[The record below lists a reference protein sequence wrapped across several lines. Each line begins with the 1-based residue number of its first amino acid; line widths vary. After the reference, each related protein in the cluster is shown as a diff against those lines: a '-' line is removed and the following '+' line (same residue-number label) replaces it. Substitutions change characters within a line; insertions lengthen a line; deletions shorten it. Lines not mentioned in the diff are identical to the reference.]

1 MAFWR
6 KIFNPHAAIITIIV
20 FLFIWIFQV
29 FFFSRHFLD
38 PFNNGLRDY
47 EITDIVYSR
56 FRNEGAEL
64 PAQDIVLLNSGLPD
78 RATLATLL
86 RRLAELEP
94 SVVSLDIELDGRKD
108 PHTDSLLKVAID
120 ALPKVVLGCRL
131 TGYDEAS
138 GLFGPPAYCDS
149 YFWQGK
155 ARGYTNFVSEDTS
168 IIRLFSPR
176 EQTTE
181 GEFYSLAVE
190 TVRQYAPD
198 KIDRLLQ
205 RGREVERIW
214 YAGNQKQFFKLE
226 SSLLLGDEGFQSLK
240 ELGSL
245 KGKIV
250 MIGYVGDHQPGE
262 PEIDRF
268 FTPLNPRYTGKSYP
282 DMYGLEIHANI
293 ASMVLSEKYVYQMP
307 EWLEELL
314 GWLFCFANVI
324 LFHWVYI
331 HVPQTFHGITRLIQ
345 LVELVGVFFFIAL
358 FFYYFRVQINFS
370 HGILAMLLSY
380 DFIMIYESLIRKKFK
395 ILQTL

>member
-1 MAFWR
+1 MASWR
-6 KIFNPHAAIITIIV
+6 KIYNPHAAIITVIV
-20 FLFIWIFQV
+20 FLFIWLFQI

-56 FRNEGAEL
+56 FRNEGAGL
-64 PAQDIVLLNSGLPD
+64 PVQDIVLVNSGLPD
-78 RATLATLL
+78 RETLAAVL

-94 SVVSLDIELDGRKD
+94 AVVSLDIELDGRKN
-108 PHTDSLLKVAID
+108 PHTDSLLKAAID

-131 TGYDEAS
+131 TGYDERTD
-138 GLFGPPAYCDS
+138 LFAPPAYCDP
-149 YFWQGK
+149 YFWKGRP
-155 ARGYTNFVSEDTS
+155 RGYTNFVSEDTS

-181 GEFYSLAVE
+181 GEFFSLAVE

-205 RGREVERIW
+205 RGKAVERIW
-214 YAGNQKQFFKLE
+214 YAGNQKLFFKLE
-226 SSLLLGDEGFQSLK
+226 SSLLLSDEGFQSLK

-250 MIGYVGDHQPGE
+250 MVGYVGDHQPGE

-293 ASMVLSEKYVYQMP
+293 ASMILSEKYVYQSP
-307 EWLEELL
+307 KWLTELL
-314 GWLFCFANVI
+314 GWLFCFANVL

-331 HVPQTFHGITRLIQ
+331 NVPQTFHGITRLIQ
-345 LVELVGVFFFIAL
+345 LVELLGVFFFIAL
-358 FFYYFRVQINFS
+358 FFYYFRIQINFS

-380 DFIMIYESLIRKKFK
+380 DFIMIYESLIKKKFK

>member
-1 MAFWR
+1 MTFWR
-6 KIFNPHAAIITIIV
+6 KIYNPHAAIITIIV
-20 FLFIWIFQV
+20 FLFIWIFQI

-64 PAQDIVLLNSGLPD
+64 PVQDIVLLNSGLPD
-78 RATLATLL
+78 RVTLATILS
-86 RRLAELEP
+86 RLAELEP
-94 SVVSLDIELDGRKD
+94 AVVALDIELDGRKD
-108 PHTDSLLKVAID
+108 PTTDSLLKAAID

-131 TGYDEAS
+131 TGYDEATD
-138 GLFGPPAYCDS
+138 LFDPPAYCDP
-149 YFWQGK
+149 YFWNGK

-176 EQTTE
+176 EQTAE

-198 KIDRLLQ
+198 KITRLLQ
-205 RGREVERIW
+205 RERAVERIW

-226 SSLLLGDEGFQSLK
+226 SSLLLSDEGFQTLK

-250 MIGYVGDHQPGE
+250 MAGYVGDHQPGE

-293 ASMVLSEKYVYQMP
+293 ASMILSGKYVYQIP
-307 EWLEELL
+307 EWLTELL
-314 GWLFCFANVI
+314 GWLFCFANVL

-331 HVPQTFHGITRLIQ
+331 KVPQTFHGITRLIQ
-345 LVELVGVFFFIAL
+345 LVELLGVFFFIAL
-358 FFYYFRVQINFS
+358 FFYYFRIQINFS

-380 DFIMIYESLIRKKFK
+380 DFIMIYESLIKKKIK

>member
-6 KIFNPHAAIITIIV
+6 KIYNPHAAIITIIV
-20 FLFIWIFQV
+20 FLFIWLFQI

-56 FRNEGAEL
+56 FRNEGAGL
-64 PAQDIVLLNSGLPD
+64 PVQDIILLNSGLPD
-78 RATLATLL
+78 RATLAAIL
-86 RRLAELEP
+86 RRLVELEP
-94 SVVSLDIELDGRKD
+94 AVVALDIELDGRRD
-108 PHTDSLLKVAID
+108 PHTDSLLKAAID

-131 TGYDEAS
+131 TEFNEKTGIFA
-138 GLFGPPAYCDS
+138 PPAFCDP
-149 YFWQGK
+149 YFWNGK

-168 IIRLFSPR
+168 IIRLFSPL

-190 TVRQYAPD
+190 TVRQFAPD
-198 KIDRLLQ
+198 KIDRLLK

-226 SSLLLGDEGFQSLK
+226 RSLLLSDEGFQSLK

-245 KGKIV
+245 KGKII

-307 EWLEELL
+307 EGLTELA
-314 GWLFCFANVI
+314 GWLFCFVNVL

-331 HVPQTFHGITRLIQ
+331 NVPQTFHGITRFIQ

-380 DFIMIYESLIRKKFK
+380 DFIMIYESLIKKKIK

>member
-1 MAFWR
+1 MTFWR
-6 KIFNPHAAIITIIV
+6 KIYNPHAAIITIIV

-56 FRNEGAEL
+56 FRNEGAGA
-64 PAQDIVLLNSGLPD
+64 PMRDIVLLNSGLSG
-78 RATLATLL
+78 RAALAAILG
-86 RRLAELEP
+86 RLGELEP
-94 SVVSLDIELDGRKD
+94 AVVSLDIELDGRKD
-108 PHTDSLLKVAID
+108 PQTDSLLKAAIN

-131 TGYDEAS
+131 TEYDEKTD
-138 GLFGPPAYCDS
+138 LFAPPAFCDP
-149 YFWQGK
+149 YFWNGK

-176 EQTTE
+176 EETTE
-181 GEFYSLAVE
+181 GEIYSLAVE
-190 TVRQYAPD
+190 TARQYAPD
-198 KIDRLLQ
+198 KVDRLL
-205 RGREVERIW
+205 RRERPVEWIW

-226 SSLLLGDEGFQSLK
+226 SSLLLSDEGFQSLK

-293 ASMVLSEKYVYQMP
+293 ASMVLSEKYVYQAP
-307 EWLEELL
+307 KWLTELL
-314 GWLFCFANVI
+314 GWLFCFANVL

-331 HVPQTFHGITRLIQ
+331 NVPQTFHGITRLIQ
-345 LVELVGVFFFIAL
+345 LVELAGVFFFIAL
-358 FFYYFRVQINFS
+358 LFYSFRIQVNFS

-380 DFIMIYESLIRKKFK
+380 DFIMIYESLIKKRFK
-395 ILQTL
+395 ILQRL